1 MESNKDHKDIAS
13 LLRLGKTLTIDKDT
27 FEDLDEVNWIILVFF
42 AFGGAISFEKLHAR
56 NLLPVAYVSLVVK
69 LQ

>member
-42 AFGGAISFEKLHAR
+42 AFGGAI
-56 NLLPVAYVSLVVK
+56 
-69 LQ
+69 